1 MLMFDIYEDLTS
13 PAAEFR
19 RGLGR
24 TVELAL
30 VGGLEVSWVHPLPA
44 RVVA

>member
-1 MLMFDIYEDLTS
+1 MLMFDVYEDLTS

-19 RGLGR
+19 RGPGR
-24 TVELAL
+24 MVELAL
-30 VGGLEVSWVHPLPA
+30 VRGLEVSWPHPLPA